1 VTTTATGGAR
11 RTAARANSN
20 TLSPTEL
27 GPQDNL
33 IWLDLYNIEP
43 MDIIDEVFPLMRP
56 PDIPNA
62 RGIGRADAP
71 LATLTGGTTWPPN
84 EELAT
89 LIPSE
94 ALRPGLSV
102 QLSPMSYPA
111 HDHSEPSQTSQGGN
125 YNMGL
130 IVGMNITGDRN
141 TPGAMDFPNQP
152 VVGPPGFG
160 TQERPKG
167 PFSPTK
173 PPPWF
178 SA

>member
-1 VTTTATGGAR
+1 
-11 RTAARANSN
+11 
-20 TLSPTEL
+20 LSPTDL

-43 MDIIDEVFPLMRP
+43 LDIVDEMMPYMRP

-71 LATLTGGTTWPPN
+71 LRIHPVAGAPNTAALPGEPATWPPN
-84 EELAT
+84 EELNT
-89 LIPSE
+89 LLPN
-94 ALRPGLSV
+94 LPGITV

-130 IVGMNITGDRN
+130 IAGMNVIGDRN
-141 TPGAMDFPNQP
+141 APGGVLNFPNQP

-160 TQERPKG
+160 TPERAKG
-167 PFSPTK
+167 PFPPTI

-178 SA
+178 SK